1 MASPGNYKGIKRAD
15 AARKSSKAGFDTYD
29 TQDKYESSIDSVTV
43 VKKSSDRGKAASED
57 YKNTKKML
65 QEKSPSYGVS
75 KDIRDSSVE
84 KTAKTFAGISAKN
97 TNPPDHKF
105 FKHTQKDNK

>member
-29 TQDKYESSIDSVTV
+29 TQDKYENPIDSVTV
-43 VKKSSDRGKAASED
+43 VRKDSDRGKTASEN
-57 YKNTKKML
+57 YKRTKSLL
-65 QEKSPSYGVS
+65 QNRPSRYGIS
-75 KDIRDSSVE
+75 KDISDSSIE
-84 KTAKTFAGISAKN
+84 QAAKNYAGISAKN
-97 TNPPDHKF
+97 DNPPDYKF